1 MGGISYRAP
10 CQYRDEREIERE
22 TGRESGGGVV
32 REREWVRVGSRR
44 NHARNGY
51 GQQVERRKTNWRD
64 ASDIH
69 SFFFTRFP
77 EEMNESDLWY
87 ELTKYGFV

>member
-1 MGGISYRAP
+1 M
-10 CQYRDEREIERE
+10 
-22 TGRESGGGVV
+22 V